1 MDLWVLIYKLS
12 CSSYNGNLISIDGFA
27 IEECEKKRDTDKQA
41 LSSLFKNIGACF
53 DLHLSVFARADETEP
68 GEKKLSITC
77 FKIDKCLEMP
87 ETPAAKQARTS
98 AQPSGNAQ

>member
-12 CSSYNGNLISIDGFA
+12 CSSYNGNLISIDDFA
-27 IEECEKKRDTDKQA
+27 IEECGKNRDPEKGA
-41 LSSLFKNIGACF
+41 LSSLFKTIRACF

-87 ETPAAKQARTS
+87 EERAAKRARTS
-98 AQPSGNAQ
+98 AQPSANAQ

>member
-12 CSSYNGNLISIDGFA
+12 CSCYNGNLISIDDFA

-53 DLHLSVFARADETEP
+53 DLHLSVFARADEMEP
-68 GEKKLSITC
+68 EKNKFSITC
-77 FKIDKCLEMP
+77 FKIDKCLEIS
-87 ETPAAKQARTS
+87 EERAAKRARTS
-98 AQPSGNAQ
+98 AQPSANAQ

>member
-1 MDLWVLIYKLS
+1 M
-12 CSSYNGNLISIDGFA
+12 CSSYNGNLISIDDLA
-27 IEECEKKRDTDKQA
+27 IEESSKKRDPEKGA

-77 FKIDKCLEMP
+77 FKIEESLEMS
-87 ETPAAKQARTS
+87 ETPAAKRARTS
-98 AQPSGNAQ
+98 GQHSQNA

>member
-12 CSSYNGNLISIDGFA
+12 CSCYNGNLISIDDFA

-41 LSSLFKNIGACF
+41 LSSLFKSIGACF

-68 GEKKLSITC
+68 GKT
-77 FKIDKCLEMP
+77 KIQHHLFQNRQVP
-87 ETPAAKQARTS
+87 R
-98 AQPSGNAQ
+98 NL

>member
-12 CSSYNGNLISIDGFA
+12 CSCYNGNLISIDDFA

-68 GEKKLSITC
+68 GKNKFSITC
-77 FKIDKCLEMP
+77 FKIDKCLEIS
-87 ETPAAKQARTS
+87 EERAAKRARTS
-98 AQPSGNAQ
+98 AQPSANAQ